1 MSKLERI
8 IASLLVQ
15 KKMTLAVAESCTG
28 GLLSHR
34 LTNIPGSSKYYE
46 CGIVSYSN
54 RAKVEVL
61 GISGAIIE
69 EKGAVSEEVAREM
82 ALRIRELIET
92 DLGISITGIAGPQGG
107 SLKKPVGLVYVALSS
122 SKSIQCRRFVFSG
135 ERKLIKWKSA
145 QAALNMLRE
154 YLERET

>member
-1 MSKLERI
+1 VSKLERI

-61 GISGAIIE
+61 GISGTIIE
-69 EKGAVSEEVAREM
+69 EKGAVSEEVVREM
-82 ALRIRELIET
+82 ALRIRELRET

-122 SKSIQCRRFVFSG
+122 SKGIQCRRFVFSG
-135 ERKLIKWKSA
+135 ERKLIKWKSS

-154 YLERET
+154 YLEQET

>member
-61 GISGAIIE
+61 GVSGIIIE
-69 EKGAVSEEVAREM
+69 EKGAVSEEVVREM
-82 ALRIRELIET
+82 ALRIRELRET
-92 DLGISITGIAGPQGG
+92 DLGIAITGIAGPEGG
-107 SLKKPVGLVYVALSS
+107 SPEKPVGLVYLALSS
-122 SKSIQCRRFVFSG
+122 PKDTRCQRFVFSG
-135 ERKLIKWKSA
+135 ERKLIKWKSS

>member
-1 MSKLERI
+1 MSKPERI

-28 GLLSHR
+28 GLLSHL
-34 LTNIPGSSKYYE
+34 LTNVPGSSKYYE

-54 RAKVEVL
+54 RAKVGVL
-61 GISGAIIE
+61 GISGTIIK

-82 ALRIRELIET
+82 ALRIRELRET
-92 DLGISITGIAGPQGG
+92 DLGIGITGIAGPGGG
-107 SLKKPVGLVYVALSS
+107 SLKKPVGLVYMALSS
-122 SKSIQCRRFVFSG
+122 SKGIQCRRFVFSG
-135 ERKLIKWKSA
+135 ERKLIKWKSS

>member
-1 MSKLERI
+1 
-8 IASLLVQ
+8 LLVR

-54 RAKVEVL
+54 RAKVGVL
-61 GISGAIIE
+61 GISGRIIK
-69 EKGAVSEEVAREM
+69 EKGAVSEEVVREM
-82 ALRIRELIET
+82 ALRIRELRET
-92 DLGISITGIAGPQGG
+92 DLGIAITGIAGPKGG
-107 SLKKPVGLVYVALSS
+107 SPEKPVGLVYIALSS
-122 SKSIQCRRFVFSG
+122 PKDARCQRFVFSG
-135 ERKLIKWKSA
+135 ERKLIKWKSS

-154 YLERET
+154 YLEQET

>member
-1 MSKLERI
+1 M
-8 IASLLVQ
+8 LVR

-54 RAKVEVL
+54 RAKVGVL
-61 GISGAIIE
+61 GISGIIIK

-82 ALRIRELIET
+82 ALRIRKLRET
-92 DLGISITGIAGPQGG
+92 DLGIGITGIAGPAGG
-107 SLKKPVGLVYVALSS
+107 SPEKPVGLVYMALSS
-122 SKSIQCRRFVFSG
+122 SKGIQCQRFVFSG
-135 ERKLIKWKSA
+135 ERKLIKWKSS

>member
-1 MSKLERI
+1 M
-8 IASLLVQ
+8 LVR

-54 RAKVEVL
+54 RAKVGVL
-61 GISGAIIE
+61 GISGIIIK
-69 EKGAVSEEVAREM
+69 EKGAVSEEVVREM
-82 ALRIRELIET
+82 ALRIRELRET
-92 DLGISITGIAGPQGG
+92 DLGIGITGIAGPEGG
-107 SLKKPVGLVYVALSS
+107 SLKKPVGLVYIALSS
-122 SKSIQCRRFVFSG
+122 PKGIQCQRFVFSG
-135 ERKLIKWKSA
+135 ERKLIKWKSS

>member
-28 GLLSHR
+28 GLLSHL

-61 GISGAIIE
+61 GISGKIIE

-82 ALRIRELIET
+82 ALRIRELRET

-107 SLKKPVGLVYVALSS
+107 NLKKPVGLVYMALSS
-122 SKSIQCRRFVFSG
+122 SKDIRCQRFVFSG
-135 ERKLIKWKSA
+135 ERKLIKWKSS